1 MLIPG
6 YGSNFDNIFF
16 FSRHLTL
23 HNYTII
29 YRHLKN
35 QGEILNC
42 DLTNQNSSTLDPY
55 NTQHLLVDA
64 VTDFYDRLER
74 DEEKKDCLNIA
85 SEKKDIEENFEADE
99 PLKTPT
105 AKRPTLPALIEP
117 QRGNDDQLSIK
128 LETLE
133 LEASG

>member
-1 MLIPG
+1 MRYI
-6 YGSNFDNIFF
+6 N
-16 FSRHLTL
+16 
-23 HNYTII
+23 NYTII

-133 LEASG
+133 LEASGCVTLWAKYSFKLQ

>member
-1 MLIPG
+1 M
-6 YGSNFDNIFF
+6 
-16 FSRHLTL
+16 
-23 HNYTII
+23 I
-29 YRHLKN
+29 YRQLKN

-64 VTDFYDRLER
+64 VTDFYDRLEH
-74 DEEKKDCLNIA
+74 DEENKDCLLLNIA
-85 SEKKDIEENFEADE
+85 EKKVIEENFEADE
-99 PLKTPT
+99 PLKTAPQ
-105 AKRPTLPALIEP
+105 RPTLPLIEP

-133 LEASG
+133 LEASGCVHTMGKIGSNFKKVLFKNKDV